1 MPKVHESADGRVLLK
16 FKAGASKT
24 ERDAALERVGGE
36 IEDSFGFDGREHV
49 HKVRLADEFTPG
61 EAVDALSGNLA
72 VDYAEQDYLVHAA
85 VLSNDPGFTQGR
97 LWGMAGNASSP
108 ANAFGSQAAEA
119 WAAGYT
125 GSTKV
130 AVGVIDSGV
139 DYTHP
144 DLYLNVWLNNAEI
157 PLSIKASLVDVDKDG
172 GITFRD
178 LNNSANSAYVR
189 DVNANGRID
198 GGDLLNDTRWEDG
211 VDTDGNGYRD
221 DLIGW
226 DFHNN
231 DNDPN
236 DDDGHGTH
244 VAGTIAATGGNGVGV
259 AGVAWSTLI
268 VPLKFL
274 SAEGTGYTS
283 NAARAIDYFTAAK
296 ARSTT
301 VDFVATNN
309 SWGGGGYSTSVYDAI
324 VRAAR
329 ADILFVAAAGNGG
342 SDQIGD
348 NNNTVVNYPSN
359 YNTTSAVGFDSV
371 IGVAALTSNGSLA
384 SYSNYGSTT
393 VELGAPGSSIYSTYA
408 GGSYGY
414 MSGTSMATPH
424 VAGALALAAA
434 ASGAGASAL
443 RTALLN
449 SATPTTSL
457 TNKTMTGDRLDVMT
471 MIQQLGGGTTPTEP
485 PPPPPPPPPPSG
497 GTNIYGTTA
506 SNTITGTTGD
516 DKIWGVPATGS
527 SLSTLGRNTID
538 TIRGNGGNDI
548 FVLGDSRGR
557 FYDDGSSRNQG
568 LNDYARVTDFSL
580 GDKVQLR
587 GTAGDYLL
595 VPGTIGGY
603 SGIGVFYDTNNNNSW
618 DSRDE
623 LIGHFSG
630 SKSLAMSDL
639 FFV

>member
-1 MPKVHESADGRVLLK
+1 MPRVYESADGRVLLK
-16 FKAGASKT
+16 FRADSGRA
-24 ERDAALERVGGE
+24 EREAALEQVGGE
-36 IEDSFGFDGREHV
+36 IEESFGFDGREHV
-49 HKVRLADEFTPG
+49 HKVRVADRFTS
-61 EAVDALSGNLA
+61 EQAAETLSASQA

-85 VLSNDPGFTQGR
+85 VLSNDPGWTGGR

-108 ANAFGSQAAEA
+108 ANQFGSQAAEA

-130 AVGVIDSGV
+130 AIGVIDSGI

-144 DLYLNVWLNNAEI
+144 DLYLNIWLNSAEI
-157 PLSIKASLVDVDKDG
+157 PLSIKASLVDVDGDG
-172 GITFRD
+172 NITFRD

-189 DVNANGRID
+189 DANANGRID
-198 GGDLLNDTRWEDG
+198 GGDLLADSRWEDG

-231 DNDPN
+231 DNDPY

-244 VAGTIAATGGNGVGV
+244 VAGTIAATGGNGTGV
-259 AGVAWSTLI
+259 AGVAWSTLL

-274 SAEGTGYTS
+274 DASGSGYTS
-283 NAARAIDYFTAAK
+283 NAARAVDYFTAAK
-296 ARSTT
+296 SRSTT

-309 SWGGGGYSTSVYDAI
+309 SWGGGGYSSTVYDAI

-342 SDQIGD
+342 SDGIGD

-359 YNTTSAVGFDSV
+359 YNTTSAVGWDSV
-371 IGVAALTSNGSLA
+371 IGVSALQSNGALA

-393 VELGAPGSSIYSTYA
+393 VELGAPGSSIYSTLA

-434 ASGAGASAL
+434 ASGAGALSL
-443 RTALLN
+443 RNALLN
-449 SATPTTSL
+449 SAAPTTSL
-457 TNKTMTGDRLDVMT
+457 TGKTMTGDRLDVMS
-471 MIQQLGGGTTPTEP
+471 MIQTLGGTTSPTP
-485 PPPPPPPPPPSG
+485 TPTPTPTPSPTPTV
-497 GTNIYGTTA
+497 TNIYGTTA
-506 SNTITGTTGD
+506 SNSITGTTGN

-527 SLSTLGRNTID
+527 HTGRGTID
-538 TIRGNGGNDI
+538 TLRGNGGNDI

-557 FYDDGSSRNQG
+557 FYDDGYSRSQG
-568 LNDYARVTDFSL
+568 LNDYARITDFSS
-580 GDKVQLR
+580 GDKVQLK
-587 GTAGDYLL
+587 GTAADYLL
-595 VPGTIGGY
+595 VAGSIGGY
-603 SGIGVFYDTNNNNSW
+603 TGMGIFYDTNDNRIW

-623 LIGHFSG
+623 LIGHVSG
-630 SKSLAMSDL
+630 SKTLAMSDL
-639 FFV
+639 FFM